1 MNAGYPIFDELGL
14 EGENY
19 ERYNVI
25 TNRTLQKVIEDLKE
39 DDELDLICEPDNKFD
54 PNAIRIEFE
63 DTMLGYVP
71 KKFSAEVSAALEVG
85 HDLECKITK
94 LTPSAKPWEQCEVT
108 ITQIDLDDEE
118 DTDSEEP
125 PFEDEN

>member
-1 MNAGYPIFDELGL
+1 MSFEEKKFFIAGVQHHELH
-14 EGENY
+14 E
-19 ERYNVI
+19 
-25 TNRTLQKVIEDLKE
+25 VIEDLKE

-108 ITQIDLDDEE
+108 IAQIDTEDDEE
-118 DTDSEEP
+118 DTDSDEEP
-125 PFEDEN
+125 FR